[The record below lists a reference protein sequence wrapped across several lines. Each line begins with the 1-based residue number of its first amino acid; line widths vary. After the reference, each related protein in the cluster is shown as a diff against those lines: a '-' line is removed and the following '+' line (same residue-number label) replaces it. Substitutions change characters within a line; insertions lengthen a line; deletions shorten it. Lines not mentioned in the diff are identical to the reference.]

1 VLAPPLAGFADRPYP
16 RRWAALGV
24 LSAALML
31 IVAANT
37 ALSVAVTDIQ
47 QDLGATSTETRWVLD
62 AYPLAVAALL
72 LLFGAVGDRYGRRGA
87 LNVGLVGFAAA
98 SVVGALAAT
107 PGELIAARAVLG
119 VAGALIMPATLAYV
133 RVLFPPEER
142 RTAFTIWSGSSGV
155 ALVLGPL
162 GAGALVETLG
172 WQAVL
177 WAQVPI
183 ALLALAAGALTV
195 PASRNDAA
203 PRIDVPGALLSTAVL
218 GPLTGAIIE
227 GPDKGWL
234 SGLVLGLFAVSVL
247 ALAAFVAW
255 ERHTPSPMLDL
266 SWFRVPGFRIGA
278 TLTVLGF
285 TVAVGTMYVSILFLQ
300 QHELHGALRT
310 GLELLPSGVGVV
322 LGSALNHRL
331 VHRFGARVPTVMG
344 LVIMAAGSL
353 IMVLDHSGYEPIGLA
368 LGVVGLGTGLFI
380 PNVTEAVMNGAP
392 HHAGGVAGAT
402 ADVAVELGAAL
413 GVAIFGS
420 LLTSGYDSR
429 LGHDVD
435 RLPEAA
441 REAVTDSLYG
451 AHVVAAQLPPDLG
464 HALIGLADSAFQHGL
479 VVAAVAA
486 VALAL
491 GTAALALRLP
501 HDATV
506 SDPEPEDLSG
516 VAVVA
521 DPALA

>member
-1 VLAPPLAGFADRPYP
+1 LLAPPLSALADRPYP

-47 QDLGATSTETRWVLD
+47 QDLAATSTETRWVLD
-62 AYPLAVAALL
+62 AYPLAVAGLL
-72 LLFGAVGDRYGRRGA
+72 LFFGAVGDRYGRRA
-87 LNVGLVGFAAA
+87 TLNTGLVGFAAA
-98 SVVGALAAT
+98 SVMGALATT
-107 PGELIAARAVLG
+107 PGQLIAARAVLG

-133 RVLFPPEER
+133 RVLFPPHER
-142 RTAFTIWSGSSGV
+142 RTAFTIWSGSSGL

-162 GAGALVETLG
+162 GAGALVEPLG

-177 WAQVPI
+177 WAQIPI

-203 PRIDVPGALLSTAVL
+203 PRIDIPGALLSAAVL

-227 GPDKGWL
+227 GPDQGWL
-234 SGLVLGLFAVSVL
+234 SAVVLGLFGASVL
-247 ALAAFVAW
+247 ALAAFIAW
-255 ERHTPSPMLDL
+255 ERHTPAPMLDL
-266 SWFRVPGFRIGA
+266 SWFEAPGFRIGA
-278 TLTVLGF
+278 ALTVLGF
-285 TVAVGTMYVSILFLQ
+285 TVAVGMMYVSILFLQ

-322 LGSALNHRL
+322 LGSGLNHPL
-331 VHRFGARVPTVMG
+331 VHRFGARVPTVIG
-344 LVIMAAGSL
+344 LVTMAVGAL
-353 IMVLDHSGYEPIGLA
+353 VMAVDHSGYAPIGLA
-368 LGVVGLGTGLFI
+368 LGIVGLGTGLFI
-380 PNVTEAVMNGAP
+380 PNVTESVMNGAP

-420 LLTSGYDSR
+420 VLTSGYDSR
-429 LGHDVD
+429 LGHAVD
-435 RLPEAA
+435 RLPGPAH
-441 REAVTDSLYG
+441 EAVTDSLYG
-451 AHVVAAQLPPDLG
+451 AHVVAGQLPPAVG
-464 HALIGLADSAFQHGL
+464 HALTGLADTAFLHGI
-479 VVAAVAA
+479 VVAAIVG
-486 VALAL
+486 VGLAL
-491 GTAALALRLP
+491 GTAILALRLP

-506 SDPEPEDLSG
+506 SAHDPEDLSG
-516 VAVVA
+516 VAVLA
-521 DPALA
+521 DPVAV